1 MSPNETNEAWRRN
14 MDMRLLDKAEPGHLL
29 PIVSRGFCLHHRH
42 HEGWDEESK
51 TTSQYSMTENSKC
64 KVSRIDTE
72 YIFEWL
78 VNTYYYIYIYFT
90 NYQYFSF
97 LLCTSRI
104 HVVSTIAACAIAL
117 FCYKSWCLEPQPH
130 LKIRFP
136 VLWERVKLLQNT
148 LTRCIVATLD
158 DATPGAP
165 HLKRLSPKLT
175 LPRVLRARSVDIVT
189 SWACAVRA
197 VWHVTLVR
205 W

>member
-78 VNTYYYIYIYFT
+78 VNTYYYIYIFYKLSIFLISIV
-90 NYQYFSF
+90 YFSNPR
-97 LLCTSRI
+97 CEHNRCMRYC
-104 HVVSTIAACAIAL
+104 VV
-117 FCYKSWCLEPQPH
+117 
-130 LKIRFP
+130 
-136 VLWERVKLLQNT
+136 LLQKLMSRATAPSQDPLPCT
-148 LTRCIVATLD
+148 LGEGETFTEYFDTALLQHLMMRPLV
-158 DATPGAP
+158 P
-165 HLKRLSPKLT
+165 HTWRGY
-175 LPRVLRARSVDIVT
+175 LPS
-189 SWACAVRA
+189 
-197 VWHVTLVR
+197 
-205 W
+205 